1 MNDEMATPVDS
12 RRLRKIIWDAT
23 AYGILTK
30 GEIVEIAKIVDA
42 AIDREIGEAEQEDEI
57 NERP

>member
-12 RRLRKIIWDAT
+12 RNLRKIIWEAT

-30 GEIVEIAKIVDA
+30 GEIVEIAKIVDG
-42 AIDREIGEAEQEDEI
+42 AIDREIAKAEVEQEEKA
-57 NERP
+57 